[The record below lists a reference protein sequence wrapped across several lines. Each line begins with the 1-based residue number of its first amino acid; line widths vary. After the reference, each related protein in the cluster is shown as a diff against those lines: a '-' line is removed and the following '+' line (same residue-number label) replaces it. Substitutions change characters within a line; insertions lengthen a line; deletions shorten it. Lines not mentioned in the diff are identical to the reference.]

1 MSYIAPDS
9 ELQFFQNLNI
19 DEDYE
24 NTIYFPTT
32 IAKDTYFDNIPSIKC
47 PSCTYQR
54 ERRGF
59 CRVEVPI
66 SQMYG
71 RSYMRFKN
79 KQFENKWFYA
89 FILSVV
95 YINNITT
102 EVEYQI
108 DECMTW
114 MGSYT
119 IDQCFVERNHTE
131 TDNIGDNI
139 VPESLMVNNK
149 IENTHF
155 TTNPSHTQAAPQGS
169 GTMGT
174 ATSQWEYVI
183 VMSPTG
189 TEPPAGDMNGIY
201 SGLYYHYENDASDV
215 TTYINSLTGQQ
226 QERIQGIF
234 YIPKYFKGSATNPA
248 PKSKYVQ
255 IRKPEPG
262 YTTLDGY
269 TPKNNK
275 LFTYPYNYIEVDN
288 MEGTKAE
295 YAFELFKNDLIEF
308 YLLGIVGEQTQVTC
322 TPLAYSVDS
331 STITWVQ
338 IKNQISMKEFP
349 MCAWSVDTFK
359 AYLSQQLVSIP
370 MQLGSGL
377 LATAITGGAAAP
389 VIAGAVGNT
398 LNGVTNLLM
407 KAQHPNE
414 ARGSNVPLIPCAGQI
429 PYKDF
434 RFSRISLRHDEAK
447 RFDDYFTMFGYAINE
462 VTQPKINVRP
472 YYTYVKTIGCHIN
485 GSFPEDSKRA
495 IEQCF
500 NRGIRFWKEDHTHIG
515 DYTVNNAPT
524 P

>member
-19 DEDYE
+19 DVDYE

-79 KQFENKWFYA
+79 NQFENKWFYA

-131 TDNIGDNI
+131 TDNIGDNL
-139 VPESLMVNNK
+139 VPEPFDTSMKVH
-149 IENTHF
+149 NTMATTGHF
-155 TTNPSHTQAAPQGS
+155 TGWDVLIVFIAKYEQGS
-169 GTMGT
+169 QQLPSESSFGFYTGL
-174 ATSQWEYVI
+174 SYVI
-183 VMSPTG
+183 RSASNVT
-189 TEPPAGDMNGIY
+189 NYIY
-201 SGLYYHYENDASDV
+201 SLPSDA
-215 TTYINSLTGQQ
+215 
-226 QERIQGIF
+226 QERIVGLYAIPRDFVPNPPSARAPISYQLGING
-234 YIPKYFKGSATNPA
+234 PVAGVTL
-248 PKSKYVQ
+248 
-255 IRKPEPG
+255 
-262 YTTLDGY
+262 LDGY
-269 TPKNNK
+269 GPAKNNK
-275 LFTYPYNYIEVDN
+275 LYTYPYYNLVVQST
-288 MEGTKAE
+288 EGSQKE
-295 YAFELFKNDLIEF
+295 FLFELAKDLNGNIASGITFE
-308 YLLGIVGEQTQVTC
+308 LRGIVGELTQVALIPRGYN
-322 TPLAYSVDS
+322 TPDYLDLNYTDAMYMTD
-331 STITWVQ
+331 
-338 IKNQISMKEFP
+338 FP
-349 MCAWSVDTFK
+349 MCGWNVDTYK
-359 AYLSQQLVSIP
+359 AYLAQQMI
-370 MQLGSGL
+370 QLPANL
-377 LATAITGGAAAP
+377 ANTALATAAATAVGGPAAGFGVGAAEAAGNLVNLITGAIKAHRIPIEYKGKDAP
-389 VIAGAVGNT
+389 QLGLTVGS
-398 LNGVTNLLM
+398 
-407 KAQHPNE
+407 E
-414 ARGSNVPLIPCAGQI
+414 
-429 PYKDF
+429 YKDF
-434 RFSRISLRHDEAK
+434 YIYKDSVRGYQAK
-447 RFDDYFTMFGYAINE
+447 IIDDYFTMFGYAINE

-485 GSFPEDSKRA
+485 GSFPEDSKRV